1 MNDEIILL
9 RAIEQVR
16 KAMSTLEHLDDE
28 YIFEYINDKYQTL
41 DDIQIELTNAVN
53 SVRNGDFY
61 AKEPRHR

>member
-1 MNDEIILL
+1 MGLTDEIILM

-61 AKEPRHR
+61 AIG

>member
-1 MNDEIILL
+1 MGLTDEVILM

-41 DDIQIELTNAVN
+41 DDIQIELTNAMN

-61 AKEPRHR
+61 AIG